1 MSTDTGRDS
10 IGGSGSGRG
19 VSTAEDL
26 AGKLAEVWL
35 CWTPAREEGP
45 CSSTIGR
52 NSGLSEESGSDS
64 GDSSEV
70 ESPYRGP
77 LETMDVLEEALPIR
91 SCILNRK
98 RKIFLSSSHS
108 NIYESP
114 SNITIS
120 SGSSKKTTN
129 NALIKHRLSSLH
141 PRAHVQASSTAT
153 GINFDNDDNDNASPL
168 FRSLSSSLRSLSL
181 SDLPGESSSMSGNK

>member
-10 IGGSGSGRG
+10 IGGSGRG

-26 AGKLAEVWL
+26 AGKLDEVRL

-52 NSGLSEESGSDS
+52 NSGLSEESGSDG

-114 SNITIS
+114 SNITSS
-120 SGSSKKTTN
+120 SGSSKKITN
-129 NALIKHRLSSLH
+129 NALIELCLSPLH
-141 PRAHVQASSTAT
+141 PHAHVKASSNST
-153 GINFDNDDNDNASPL
+153 GINFDDDDDNTSPL
-168 FRSLSSSLRSLSL
+168 RRSLSSSLRSLSL
-181 SDLPGESSSMSGNK
+181 SDLPGKF